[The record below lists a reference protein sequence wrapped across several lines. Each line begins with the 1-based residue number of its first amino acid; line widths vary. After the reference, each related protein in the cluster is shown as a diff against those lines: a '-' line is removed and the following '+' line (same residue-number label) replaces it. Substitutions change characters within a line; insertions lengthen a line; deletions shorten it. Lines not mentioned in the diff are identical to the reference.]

1 MNVEV
6 GVSVWLLYGGPK
18 AEHFVGRPNDFAI
31 KLLLDDLVKLKLP
44 HPRRE
49 NIEFISR
56 KHGAHGASFFWPRVP
71 TNGVSV
77 LNLNFTLLEVY
88 FGCNILPDIA

>member
-1 MNVEV
+1 MNAEV

-18 AEHFVGRPNDFAI
+18 AENFTGRPNDFAI

-44 HPRRE
+44 HPKRE

-56 KHGAHGASFFWPRVP
+56 KGGAHGASFFWPRVP

-77 LNLNFTLLEVY
+77 SNPNITLLDW
-88 FGCNILPDIA
+88 F